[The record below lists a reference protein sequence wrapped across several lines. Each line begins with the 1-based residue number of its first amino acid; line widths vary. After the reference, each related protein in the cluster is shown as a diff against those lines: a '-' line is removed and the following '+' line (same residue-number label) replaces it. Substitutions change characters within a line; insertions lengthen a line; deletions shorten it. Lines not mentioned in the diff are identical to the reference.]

1 MGERGEAGGRVTAA
15 PRAPWRAALIP
26 PKRGER
32 GQHGRGGRRVAAA
45 ETSARVRASTE
56 RERERGAPDSD
67 LEETMIRWRVVSPP
81 TSSCI

>member
-1 MGERGEAGGRVTAA
+1 MGERGDAGRPTAA

-56 RERERGAPDSD
+56 REREELR
-67 LEETMIRWRVVSPP
+67 IRAKR
-81 TSSCI
+81 